1 MWFSHLVYP
10 PTRMLDSPSPVK
22 VIVPSSQTLSVDTP
36 PVWWLSQH
44 DLAFFLRLI
53 QVCKESLHQNLSA
66 EILNMRI
73 YTGESRQDPPSC
85 DYYIH
90 CHAFIFRNFFTK
102 SQQCCCIGV
111 SQVGNNLS
119 SPIRIISHEFSIFS
133 FKISFNS

>member
-36 PVWWLSQH
+36 PVWQLSQH

-53 QVCKESLHQNLSA
+53 QVRKESLHQNLSA

-73 YTGESRQDPPSC
+73 YTGESRQDPP
-85 DYYIH
+85 
-90 CHAFIFRNFFTK
+90 R
-102 SQQCCCIGV
+102 
-111 SQVGNNLS
+111 L
-119 SPIRIISHEFSIFS
+119 
-133 FKISFNS
+133 